1 MVFLTAEPLGGGTV
15 TLAVTF
21 SVALAFAQ
29 RVAKIKLL
37 LWLSAVDPLSSFEKM
52 CRH

>member
-1 MVFLTAEPLGGGTV
+1 M

-21 SVALAFAQ
+21 LVVVAFVQ

-37 LWLSAVDPLSSFEKM
+37 LWLSAVDLLSSFEKM
-52 CRH
+52 CRY

>member
-1 MVFLTAEPLGGGTV
+1 MVCLTAEPLGGGTV

-21 SVALAFAQ
+21 LVAQ